1 MTPGCRASVNNGE
14 MDAHKHEVAEKGRFT
29 LFFFSFFLQ
38 ELLCIL
44 NSNLFFLLAH
54 APLRDITA
62 KTLIAEVG
70 HCICLKEKD

>member
-14 MDAHKHEVAEKGRFT
+14 MDAHKHEVAEKGRF
-29 LFFFSFFLQ
+29 FYFYFLQ
-38 ELLCIL
+38 DLLCIL